1 MTTKIWIGAMT
12 ALSVLYLGLMLQR
25 GLVLIVD
32 PNWLVKT
39 LGLALLLLPMFA
51 FWAIAREIGFGL
63 ASEKLARKMPE
74 ESFEQLGL
82 ELRPSGKATKESASR
97 AFEVVS
103 AMVETQPNWQNWFLL
118 GVVYEA
124 NGDRSRDR
132 SAIRKAIE
140 LERVEVS

>member
-25 GLVLIVD
+25 GVVLIVD
-32 PNWLVKT
+32 PNWLVKI

-63 ASEKLARKMPE
+63 ASEKVARQIPE

-82 ELRPSGKATKESASR
+82 ELRPSGKATKESASN
-97 AFEVVS
+97 AFEVAS
-103 AMVETQPNWQNWFLL
+103 SLVENQPNWQNWFLL

-124 NGDRSRDR
+124 NGDRRRAR
-132 SAIRKAIE
+132 SAIRTAIE
-140 LERVEVS
+140 LERAERA

>member
-1 MTTKIWIGAMT
+1 MT

-74 ESFEQLGL
+74 ESFEKLGL

-124 NGDRSRDR
+124 NGDRSRAR

>member
-25 GLVLIVD
+25 GLVLILD

-63 ASEKLARKMPE
+63 ASEKVARKMPE

-124 NGDRSRDR
+124 NGDRSRAR

-140 LERVEVS
+140 LERAEVS

>member
-1 MTTKIWIGAMT
+1 MGTKIWIGAMT

-32 PNWLVKT
+32 PNWMVKI

-63 ASEKLARKMPE
+63 ASEKVARKMPSD
-74 ESFEQLGL
+74 SFEQLGL
-82 ELRPSGKATKESASR
+82 VLRPSGKATKESATS
-97 AFEVVS
+97 AFDVASSLVQS
-103 AMVETQPNWQNWFLL
+103 DPNWQNWFLL

-124 NGDRSRDR
+124 NGDRRRAR

-140 LERVEVS
+140 LERAEHA

>member
-74 ESFEQLGL
+74 ESFEKLGL

-124 NGDRSRDR
+124 NGDRSRAR